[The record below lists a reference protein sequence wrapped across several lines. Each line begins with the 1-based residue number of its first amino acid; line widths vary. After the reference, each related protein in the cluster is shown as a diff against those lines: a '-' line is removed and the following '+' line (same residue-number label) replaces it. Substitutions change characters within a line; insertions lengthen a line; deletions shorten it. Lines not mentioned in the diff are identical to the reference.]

1 MFQRCRWMTVTRK
14 RYWGSPSNSRLP
26 MPPSKLMIARD
37 DWAIKVWIDVD
48 CFSLLPAF
56 FEADDD
62 DAMFAMLSSYN
73 GVWYDIALPNLK
85 NVAAECRVRMRVE
98 EFSCCGSTMSVEVT
112 FGVGEMSSRQNC
124 EGFQHKN
131 SRYLLYV
138 RIEIHDNNTP
148 RARAAPLRCVITVS
162 GKPPLLY
169 ARIPGIRI
177 WYRNPL
183 HS

>member
-1 MFQRCRWMTVTRK
+1 
-14 RYWGSPSNSRLP
+14 
-26 MPPSKLMIARD
+26 MIARD

-73 GVWYDIALPNLK
+73 GVWYDITLPNLK

-124 EGFQHKN
+124 EGFQH
-131 SRYLLYV
+131 
-138 RIEIHDNNTP
+138 T
-148 RARAAPLRCVITVS
+148 
-162 GKPPLLY
+162 
-169 ARIPGIRI
+169 
-177 WYRNPL
+177 
-183 HS
+183 